1 MSLIHIDRNPA
12 PSKLRWFGLLLGI
25 FLLLV
30 GGILRW
36 RWNLPTAGL
45 ALWIFAAVIVPAYYL
60 LPAMQ
65 KPLYLGW
72 MYATLPMGLA
82 VSYVVLA
89 VIYFGVLMPIGL
101 LVRLTSGDPLRRRL
115 EPAAAT
121 YWVPHQPPANQQ
133 RYFRQ
138 F

>member
-12 PSKLRWFGLLLGI
+12 PRKLLWFGLLLGV
-25 FLLLV
+25 FLVIV
-30 GGILRW
+30 GAMLRW
-36 RWNLPTAGL
+36 RWHLPAASVAMWAL
-45 ALWIFAAVIVPAYYL
+45 AAATTVAYYL
-60 LPAMQ
+60 APAIQ

-72 MYATLPMGLA
+72 MYATLPIGLA

-101 LVRLTSGDPLRRRL
+101 MMRLAGGDPLRRQLDRG
-115 EPAAAT
+115 AAT
-121 YWVPHQPPANQQ
+121 YWTPHQPAAMQ